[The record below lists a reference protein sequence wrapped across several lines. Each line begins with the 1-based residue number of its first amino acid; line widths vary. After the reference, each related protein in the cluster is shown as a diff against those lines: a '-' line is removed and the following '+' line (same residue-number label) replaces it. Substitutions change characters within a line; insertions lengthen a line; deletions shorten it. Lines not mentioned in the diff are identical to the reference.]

1 MQSSGTSTPAGD
13 SPGPGRAFLR
23 TTDFTPEIVPPRL
36 RRTTYPAG
44 QSPLVL
50 PGLTRA
56 SSSFTITSNH
66 QNILPL
72 WPAAPPPG
80 QPVVFFCPLSGV
92 RPACFPSARR
102 HGLSKVGRGGTAPYR
117 GPCGPLCRTRNRGEV
132 FSPLSPGLRGR
143 GSSPA
148 CPVTEPRPSGK
159 NGLRVRRSAM
169 RPLSGRL
176 WQARCR
182 RLAPSVRSP
191 LLARML
197 VQPGHHRWHGARLLA
212 EIRRSSLPL
221 FLILLSYHG
230 DAVRCPPAVRQG
242 SGKAHTGASPAAIRR
257 HKKRRP
263 PAWRPADVW
272 SRFTDAARG
281 IRTVCRA
288 GKRWPRNRRPARR
301 HCSTGHGSGSW
312 PGSCARRTWA

>member
-80 QPVVFFCPLSGV
+80 QPVVFFCPLSGL

-102 HGLSKVGRGGTAPYR
+102 HGLPRGREGRSRPVPWSMRSALPDTRQGRGIFPFRVPVFEGAATLGHQGRTAFVCGALRCARCPAGFGRPGVAALLLRTLPALGQDARAARPSQMARRTSAR
-117 GPCGPLCRTRNRGEV
+117 GNSPFLSSSSFFLIMETPCAVRLLC
-132 FSPLSPGLRGR
+132 GR
-143 GSSPA
+143 GA
-148 CPVTEPRPSGK
+148 
-159 NGLRVRRSAM
+159 
-169 RPLSGRL
+169 
-176 WQARCR
+176 
-182 RLAPSVRSP
+182 
-191 LLARML
+191 
-197 VQPGHHRWHGARLLA
+197 ARLTRA
-212 EIRRSSLPL
+212 
-221 FLILLSYHG
+221 
-230 DAVRCPPAVRQG
+230 
-242 SGKAHTGASPAAIRR
+242 ASPAAIRR

-281 IRTVCRA
+281 IRTACRA

>member
-92 RPACFPSARR
+92 RPACLSFLRR
-102 HGLSKVGRGGTAPYR
+102 HGLPRGREGRDSPVPWSMRPALPDTRQGRGFFPFRVPVFEGAA
-117 GPCGPLCRTRNRGEV
+117 LC
-132 FSPLSPGLRGR
+132 
-143 GSSPA
+143 
-148 CPVTEPRPSGK
+148 
-159 NGLRVRRSAM
+159 
-169 RPLSGRL
+169 
-176 WQARCR
+176 
-182 RLAPSVRSP
+182 
-191 LLARML
+191 
-197 VQPGHHRWHGARLLA
+197 
-212 EIRRSSLPL
+212 
-221 FLILLSYHG
+221 
-230 DAVRCPPAVRQG
+230 DAPAVRQALAG
-242 SGKAHTGASPAAIRR
+242 PLLPPCSVRTLPALGQDARAARPSQMARRTSARGNSPFLSSSSFFPIMEAPCAVRLLCGRGAARLTRAASPAAIRR

-281 IRTVCRA
+281 IRTACRA

>member
-23 TTDFTPEIVPPRL
+23 TTDFTPAIVPPRL

-92 RPACFPSARR
+92 RPACLSFLRR
-102 HGLSKVGRGGTAPYR
+102 HGLPRGREGRSRPVPWSMRSALPD
-117 GPCGPLCRTRNRGEV
+117 TRQGRV
-132 FSPLSPGLRGR
+132 FSPSESRSSRARQPSGLSGHGA
-143 GSSPA
+143 PA
-148 CPVTEPRPSGK
+148 IREERPSC
-159 NGLRVRRSAM
+159 A
-169 RPLSGRL
+169 
-176 WQARCR
+176 
-182 RLAPSVRSP
+182 APC
-191 LLARML
+191 
-197 VQPGHHRWHGARLLA
+197 
-212 EIRRSSLPL
+212 
-221 FLILLSYHG
+221 
-230 DAVRCPPAVRQG
+230 DAPAVRQALAG
-242 SGKAHTGASPAAIRR
+242 PVSPPRSVRTLPALGQEARAARPSQMARRTSARGNSPFLSSSSFFLIMETPCAVRLLCGRGAARLTRAASPAAIRR

-281 IRTVCRA
+281 IRTACRA

>member
-80 QPVVFFCPLSGV
+80 QPVVFFLSAV
-92 RPACFPSARR
+92 R
-102 HGLSKVGRGGTAPYR
+102 
-117 GPCGPLCRTRNRGEV
+117 
-132 FSPLSPGLRGR
+132 
-143 GSSPA
+143 
-148 CPVTEPRPSGK
+148 RPSGLPFFSPAAWSVQ
-159 NGLRVRRSAM
+159 GGEGRS
-169 RPLSGRL
+169 RPVPWSMWPALPDTGQGRGIFPSESRSSVARQPFGLSGHGTPAIREA
-176 WQARCR
+176 W
-182 RLAPSVRSP
+182 PSCAA
-191 LLARML
+191 LC
-197 VQPGHHRWHGARLLA
+197 
-212 EIRRSSLPL
+212 
-221 FLILLSYHG
+221 
-230 DAVRCPPAVRQG
+230 DAPAVRQALAG
-242 SGKAHTGASPAAIRR
+242 PLLPPRSVRTLTALGQDARAARPSQMARRTSARGNSPFLSSSSFFPIMEAPCAVRLLCGRGAARLTRAASPAAIRR

-281 IRTVCRA
+281 IRTACRA

>member
-92 RPACFPSARR
+92 RPVCLSFLRR
-102 HGLSKVGRGGTAPYR
+102 HGLPRGREGRSRPVPWSMRPALPD
-117 GPCGPLCRTRNRGEV
+117 TRQGRV
-132 FSPLSPGLRGR
+132 FSPSESRSSRARQLSGLSGH
-143 GSSPA
+143 GAPA
-148 CPVTEPRPSGK
+148 IREERPSCAA
-159 NGLRVRRSAM
+159 L
-169 RPLSGRL
+169 
-176 WQARCR
+176 C
-182 RLAPSVRSP
+182 
-191 LLARML
+191 
-197 VQPGHHRWHGARLLA
+197 
-212 EIRRSSLPL
+212 
-221 FLILLSYHG
+221 
-230 DAVRCPPAVRQG
+230 DAPAVRQALAG
-242 SGKAHTGASPAAIRR
+242 PVSPPRSVRTLTALGQDARAARPSQMARRTSARRNSPFLSSSSFFLIMETPSAVRLLCGRGAARLTRAASPAVIRR

-281 IRTVCRA
+281 IRTACRA

>member
-13 SPGPGRAFLR
+13 SLGPGRAFLR

-80 QPVVFFCPLSGV
+80 QPVVFFCPLSGL

-102 HGLSKVGRGGTAPYR
+102 HGLPRGREGRSRLVPWSMRSALPDTRQGRGIFPFRVPVFEGAAALGHQGRTAFVCGALRCARCPAGFGRPGVAALLLRTLPALGQDARAARPSQMARRTSAR
-117 GPCGPLCRTRNRGEV
+117 GNSPFLSSSSFFLIMETPCAVRLLC
-132 FSPLSPGLRGR
+132 GR
-143 GSSPA
+143 GA
-148 CPVTEPRPSGK
+148 
-159 NGLRVRRSAM
+159 
-169 RPLSGRL
+169 
-176 WQARCR
+176 
-182 RLAPSVRSP
+182 
-191 LLARML
+191 
-197 VQPGHHRWHGARLLA
+197 ARLTRA
-212 EIRRSSLPL
+212 
-221 FLILLSYHG
+221 
-230 DAVRCPPAVRQG
+230 
-242 SGKAHTGASPAAIRR
+242 ASPAAIRR

-281 IRTVCRA
+281 IRTACRA

>member
-92 RPACFPSARR
+92 RPACLYFLRR
-102 HGLSKVGRGGTAPYR
+102 HGLSKGAGGAEQARTVVHAVRSAGHETGERYF
-117 GPCGPLCRTRNRGEV
+117 PL
-132 FSPLSPGLRGR
+132 PSPGLRGR

-212 EIRRSSLPL
+212 EIRRSSLPHPS
-221 FLILLSYHG
+221 FLSWRRRALSACCAAG
-230 DAVRCPPAVRQG
+230 ERQG
-242 SGKAHTGASPAAIRR
+242 SHGPH
-257 HKKRRP
+257 RP
-263 PAWRPADVW
+263 R
-272 SRFTDAARG
+272 
-281 IRTVCRA
+281 
-288 GKRWPRNRRPARR
+288 
-301 HCSTGHGSGSW
+301 
-312 PGSCARRTWA
+312 

>member
-92 RPACFPSARR
+92 RPACLSFLRR

-117 GPCGPLCRTRNRGEV
+117 GPCGPLCRARDRGE
-132 FSPLSPGLRGR
+132 FFPLPSPGLRGR

-176 WQARCR
+176 WQARCC

-212 EIRRSSLPL
+212 EIRRSSLPHPS
-221 FLILLSYHG
+221 FLSWRRRALSACCAAG
-230 DAVRCPPAVRQG
+230 ERQG
-242 SGKAHTGASPAAIRR
+242 SHGRIARGNPAAQ
-257 HKKRRP
+257 KKTPTGMETGGRLE
-263 PAWRPADVW
+263 
-272 SRFTDAARG
+272 SFYGCGARDQ
-281 IRTVCRA
+281 
-288 GKRWPRNRRPARR
+288 N
-301 HCSTGHGSGSW
+301 SL
-312 PGSCARRTWA
+312 

>member
-23 TTDFTPEIVPPRL
+23 TADFTPEIVPPRL

-102 HGLSKVGRGGTAPYR
+102 HGLPRGREGRSRPVPWSMRSALPDTRQGRGIFPSESR
-117 GPCGPLCRTRNRGEV
+117 
-132 FSPLSPGLRGR
+132 
-143 GSSPA
+143 SSMA
-148 CPVTEPRPSGK
+148 RQ
-159 NGLRVRRSAM
+159 
-169 RPLSGRL
+169 LSGLSGHGTPAIREE
-176 WQARCR
+176 W
-182 RLAPSVRSP
+182 PSCAA
-191 LLARML
+191 LC
-197 VQPGHHRWHGARLLA
+197 
-212 EIRRSSLPL
+212 
-221 FLILLSYHG
+221 
-230 DAVRCPPAVRQG
+230 DAPAVRQALAG
-242 SGKAHTGASPAAIRR
+242 PVSPPRSVR
-257 HKKRRP
+257 TL
-263 PAWRPADVW
+263 PALGQDAR
-272 SRFTDAARG
+272 AAR
-281 IRTVCRA
+281 
-288 GKRWPRNRRPARR
+288 P
-301 HCSTGHGSGSW
+301 SQM
-312 PGSCARRTWA
+312 ARRTSARGNSPFLSSSLPHPSFLSWRRRALSACCAAGERQGSYGRIARGNPAAQKKTPTGMETGGRLESFYGCGARDQNSL

>member
-92 RPACFPSARR
+92 RPACLSFLRR

-117 GPCGPLCRTRNRGEV
+117 GPCGPLCRTRDREED
-132 FSPLSPGLRGR
+132 FSPSESR
-143 GSSPA
+143 SSRARQPFG

-182 RLAPSVRSP
+182 RLAPFVRSP

-197 VQPGHHRWHGARLLA
+197 VQPDHHRWHGARLLA
-212 EIRRSSLPL
+212 EIRRSSLPHPS
-221 FLILLSYHG
+221 FLSWRRRALSACCAAG
-230 DAVRCPPAVRQG
+230 ERQG
-242 SGKAHTGASPAAIRR
+242 SHGPHRPRQSGGT
-257 HKKRRP
+257 KKRRP

-281 IRTVCRA
+281 IRTACRA

>member
-92 RPACFPSARR
+92 RPACLSFLRR

-117 GPCGPLCRTRNRGEV
+117 GPCGPLCRARDRGE
-132 FSPLSPGLRGR
+132 FFPLPSPGLRGR

-148 CPVTEPRPSGK
+148 CPVTEPRPAGK
-159 NGLRVRRSAM
+159 NA
-169 RPLSGRL
+169 LSCAAPCRC
-176 WQARCR
+176 ARCPAGFGRPGVAALLRPYAPRYCQDARAARPSQMARRTSSCGDSPFLFSHPSFLSWR
-182 RLAPSVRSP
+182 RLV
-191 LLARML
+191 
-197 VQPGHHRWHGARLLA
+197 
-212 EIRRSSLPL
+212 
-221 FLILLSYHG
+221 LSACCAAG
-230 DAVRCPPAVRQG
+230 ERQG
-242 SGKAHTGASPAAIRR
+242 SHGRIARGNPAAQ
-257 HKKRRP
+257 KKTPTGMETGGRLE
-263 PAWRPADVW
+263 
-272 SRFTDAARG
+272 SFYGCGARDQ
-281 IRTVCRA
+281 
-288 GKRWPRNRRPARR
+288 N
-301 HCSTGHGSGSW
+301 SL
-312 PGSCARRTWA
+312 

>member
-72 WPAAPPPG
+72 WPAAPPLG

-117 GPCGPLCRTRNRGEV
+117 GPCGPLCRTRDRGEV
-132 FSPLSPGLRGR
+132 FSPLSPGLRWR

-212 EIRRSSLPL
+212 EIRRSSLPHPS
-221 FLILLSYHG
+221 FLSWRRRALSACCAAG
-230 DAVRCPPAVRQG
+230 ERQG
-242 SGKAHTGASPAAIRR
+242 SYGRIARGNPAAQ
-257 HKKRRP
+257 KKTPTGMETGGRLE
-263 PAWRPADVW
+263 
-272 SRFTDAARG
+272 SFYGCGARDQ
-281 IRTVCRA
+281 
-288 GKRWPRNRRPARR
+288 N
-301 HCSTGHGSGSW
+301 SL
-312 PGSCARRTWA
+312 

>member
-80 QPVVFFCPLSGV
+80 QPVVFFCPLSGL

-117 GPCGPLCRTRNRGEV
+117 GPCGPLCRTRDRGEE
-132 FSPLSPGLRGR
+132 FSPSESRSSRARQLSGLSGH
-143 GSSPA
+143 GAPA
-148 CPVTEPRPSGK
+148 IREERPSCAA
-159 NGLRVRRSAM
+159 LCDAPAVR
-169 RPLSGRL
+169 
-176 WQARCR
+176 QA
-182 RLAPSVRSP
+182 LAGPVSPPCSSVRSP

-212 EIRRSSLPL
+212 EIRRSSLPHPS
-221 FLILLSYHG
+221 FLSWRRRALSACCAAG
-230 DAVRCPPAVRQG
+230 ERQG
-242 SGKAHTGASPAAIRR
+242 SHGPH
-257 HKKRRP
+257 RP
-263 PAWRPADVW
+263 R
-272 SRFTDAARG
+272 
-281 IRTVCRA
+281 
-288 GKRWPRNRRPARR
+288 
-301 HCSTGHGSGSW
+301 
-312 PGSCARRTWA
+312 

>member
-80 QPVVFFCPLSGV
+80 QPVVFFCPLSGL

-102 HGLSKVGRGGTAPYR
+102 HGLPRGREGRSRPVPWSMRSALPDTRQGRGIFPFRVPVFEGAAALGHQGRTAFVCGALRCARCPAGFGRPGVAALLRPYAHRPWPGCSCSPAITDGTAHVCSR
-117 GPCGPLCRTRNRGEV
+117 KFAV
-132 FSPLSPGLRGR
+132 
-143 GSSPA
+143 
-148 CPVTEPRPSGK
+148 
-159 NGLRVRRSAM
+159 
-169 RPLSGRL
+169 
-176 WQARCR
+176 
-182 RLAPSVRSP
+182 
-191 LLARML
+191 
-197 VQPGHHRWHGARLLA
+197 
-212 EIRRSSLPL
+212 PL

-230 DAVRCPPAVRQG
+230 DAERCPPAVRQG

>member
-80 QPVVFFCPLSGV
+80 QPVVFFCPLYGV

-102 HGLSKVGRGGTAPYR
+102 HGLSKGGRGGTAPYR
-117 GPCGPLCRTRNRGEV
+117 GPCGPLCRTRDRGEV
-132 FSPLSPGLRGR
+132 FSPLSPGLRWR

-212 EIRRSSLPL
+212 EIRRSSLPHPS
-221 FLILLSYHG
+221 FLSWRRRALSACCAAG
-230 DAVRCPPAVRQG
+230 ERQG
-242 SGKAHTGASPAAIRR
+242 SYGRIARGNPAAQ
-257 HKKRRP
+257 KKTPTGMETGGRLE
-263 PAWRPADVW
+263 
-272 SRFTDAARG
+272 SFYGCGARDQ
-281 IRTVCRA
+281 
-288 GKRWPRNRRPARR
+288 N
-301 HCSTGHGSGSW
+301 SL
-312 PGSCARRTWA
+312 

>member
-92 RPACFPSARR
+92 RPACLSFLRR
-102 HGLSKVGRGGTAPYR
+102 HGLSKVGRGGAAPYR
-117 GPCGPLCRTRNRGEV
+117 GPCGPLCRARDREED
-132 FSPLSPGLRGR
+132 FSPSESRSSRARQLSGLSGH
-143 GSSPA
+143 GAPA
-148 CPVTEPRPSGK
+148 IREERPSCAA
-159 NGLRVRRSAM
+159 L
-169 RPLSGRL
+169 
-176 WQARCR
+176 C
-182 RLAPSVRSP
+182 
-191 LLARML
+191 
-197 VQPGHHRWHGARLLA
+197 
-212 EIRRSSLPL
+212 
-221 FLILLSYHG
+221 
-230 DAVRCPPAVRQG
+230 DAPAVRQALAG
-242 SGKAHTGASPAAIRR
+242 PVSPPCSVRTLTALGQDARAARPSQMARRTSARRNSPFLSSSSFFLIMETPSAVRLLCGRGAARLTRAASPAVIRR

-281 IRTVCRA
+281 IRTACRA
-288 GKRWPRNRRPARR
+288 GKRWPRNRRLARR

>member
-23 TTDFTPEIVPPRL
+23 KTDFTSEIAPPRL

-80 QPVVFFCPLSGV
+80 QPVVFFLSAVRRPSGLLSFCPAAWSVQGGEGRDSPV
-92 RPACFPSARR
+92 PWSMRPALPGTRQ
-102 HGLSKVGRGGTAPYR
+102 GR
-117 GPCGPLCRTRNRGEV
+117 V
-132 FSPLSPGLRGR
+132 FSPSESR
-143 GSSPA
+143 SSRARQPFG

-182 RLAPSVRSP
+182 RLAPFVRSP

-212 EIRRSSLPL
+212 EIRRSSLPHPS
-221 FLILLSYHG
+221 FLSWRRRALSACCAAG
-230 DAVRCPPAVRQG
+230 ERQG
-242 SGKAHTGASPAAIRR
+242 SHGPHRPRQSGGT
-257 HKKRRP
+257 KKRRP

-281 IRTVCRA
+281 IRTACRA

>member
-36 RRTTYPAG
+36 RRTRYPAG

-92 RPACFPSARR
+92 RPACLSFLRR

-117 GPCGPLCRTRNRGEV
+117 GPCGPLCRARDRGEFFPFRVPV
-132 FSPLSPGLRGR
+132 FEGAAALRPVRSRNPGHQGRTAFVCGALRCARCPAGFGR
-143 GSSPA
+143 PGVAASLRPYAHRSWPGCSCSPA
-148 CPVTEPRPSGK
+148 ITDGTAHVCSQKFAV
-159 NGLRVRRSAM
+159 
-169 RPLSGRL
+169 
-176 WQARCR
+176 
-182 RLAPSVRSP
+182 
-191 LLARML
+191 
-197 VQPGHHRWHGARLLA
+197 
-212 EIRRSSLPL
+212 PL

-230 DAVRCPPAVRQG
+230 DAERCPPAVRQG
-242 SGKAHTGASPAAIRR
+242 SGKAHTGRIARGNPAAQ
-257 HKKRRP
+257 KKTPTGMETGGRLE
-263 PAWRPADVW
+263 
-272 SRFTDAARG
+272 SFYGCGARDQ
-281 IRTVCRA
+281 
-288 GKRWPRNRRPARR
+288 N
-301 HCSTGHGSGSW
+301 SL
-312 PGSCARRTWA
+312 

>member
-92 RPACFPSARR
+92 RPACFSFLRR
-102 HGLSKVGRGGTAPYR
+102 HGLSRGREGRSRPVPWSMRPALPD
-117 GPCGPLCRTRNRGEV
+117 TRQGRV
-132 FSPLSPGLRGR
+132 FSPSESRSSRARQPSGLSGHGA
-143 GSSPA
+143 PA
-148 CPVTEPRPSGK
+148 IREERPSCAA
-159 NGLRVRRSAM
+159 L
-169 RPLSGRL
+169 
-176 WQARCR
+176 C
-182 RLAPSVRSP
+182 
-191 LLARML
+191 
-197 VQPGHHRWHGARLLA
+197 
-212 EIRRSSLPL
+212 
-221 FLILLSYHG
+221 
-230 DAVRCPPAVRQG
+230 DAPAVRQALAG
-242 SGKAHTGASPAAIRR
+242 PVSPPRSVRTLTALGQDARAARPSQMARRTSARGNSPFLSSSSFFPIMEAPCAVRLLCGRGAARLTRAASPAAIRR

-281 IRTVCRA
+281 IRTACRA

>member
-80 QPVVFFCPLSGV
+80 QPVVFFCPLSGL

-102 HGLSKVGRGGTAPYR
+102 HGLPRGREGRSRPVPWSMRSALPDTRQGRGIFPFRVPVFEGAAALGHQGRTAFVCGALRCARCPAGFGRPGVAALLRPYAHRPWPGCSCSPAITDGTAHVCSR
-117 GPCGPLCRTRNRGEV
+117 KFAV
-132 FSPLSPGLRGR
+132 
-143 GSSPA
+143 
-148 CPVTEPRPSGK
+148 
-159 NGLRVRRSAM
+159 
-169 RPLSGRL
+169 
-176 WQARCR
+176 
-182 RLAPSVRSP
+182 
-191 LLARML
+191 
-197 VQPGHHRWHGARLLA
+197 
-212 EIRRSSLPL
+212 PL
-221 FLILLSYHG
+221 FLILLSYHR

>member
-80 QPVVFFCPLSGV
+80 QPVVFFCQLSGV

-102 HGLSKVGRGGTAPYR
+102 HGLPRGREGRSRPVPWSMRSALPDTRQGRGIFPFQVPVFEGAAALGHQGRTAFVCGALRCARCPAGFGRPGVAALLRPYAHRSWPGCSCSPAITDGTAHVCSR
-117 GPCGPLCRTRNRGEV
+117 KFAV
-132 FSPLSPGLRGR
+132 
-143 GSSPA
+143 
-148 CPVTEPRPSGK
+148 
-159 NGLRVRRSAM
+159 
-169 RPLSGRL
+169 
-176 WQARCR
+176 
-182 RLAPSVRSP
+182 
-191 LLARML
+191 
-197 VQPGHHRWHGARLLA
+197 
-212 EIRRSSLPL
+212 PL
-221 FLILLSYHG
+221 FLTLLSYHG

>member
-13 SPGPGRAFLR
+13 SLGPGRAFLR

-50 PGLTRA
+50 TGLTRA

-80 QPVVFFCPLSGV
+80 QPVVFFCPLSGL

-102 HGLSKVGRGGTAPYR
+102 HGLPRGREGRSRPVPWSMRSALPDTRQGRGIFPFRVPVFEGAAALGHQGRTAFVCGALRCARCPAGFGRPGVAALLLRTLPALGQDARAARPSQMARRTSAR
-117 GPCGPLCRTRNRGEV
+117 GNSPFLSSSSFFLIMETPCAVRLLC
-132 FSPLSPGLRGR
+132 GR
-143 GSSPA
+143 GA
-148 CPVTEPRPSGK
+148 ARPT
-159 NGLRVRRSAM
+159 RA
-169 RPLSGRL
+169 
-176 WQARCR
+176 
-182 RLAPSVRSP
+182 
-191 LLARML
+191 
-197 VQPGHHRWHGARLLA
+197 
-212 EIRRSSLPL
+212 
-221 FLILLSYHG
+221 
-230 DAVRCPPAVRQG
+230 
-242 SGKAHTGASPAAIRR
+242 ASPAAIRR

-281 IRTVCRA
+281 IRTACRA

-312 PGSCARRTWA
+312 PGFCARRTWA

>member
-102 HGLSKVGRGGTAPYR
+102 HGLSRGREGRSSPVPWSMRPALPDTRQGRGFFPFRVPVFEGAAALRPVRSRSPGHQGRTAFVCGALRCARCPAGFGRPAVAASLRPYAPRSWPGCSCSPAITDGTAHVCSR
-117 GPCGPLCRTRNRGEV
+117 KFAVPL
-132 FSPLSPGLRGR
+132 
-143 GSSPA
+143 A
-148 CPVTEPRPSGK
+148 
-159 NGLRVRRSAM
+159 
-169 RPLSGRL
+169 
-176 WQARCR
+176 
-182 RLAPSVRSP
+182 
-191 LLARML
+191 
-197 VQPGHHRWHGARLLA
+197 
-212 EIRRSSLPL
+212 
-221 FLILLSYHG
+221 LILLSYHG

-281 IRTVCRA
+281 IRTACRA
-288 GKRWPRNRRPARR
+288 GKRWPRNRRP
-301 HCSTGHGSGSW
+301 
-312 PGSCARRTWA
+312 

>member
-80 QPVVFFCPLSGV
+80 QPVVFFCPLSGL

-102 HGLSKVGRGGTAPYR
+102 HGLPRGREGRSRPVPWSMRSALPDTRQGRGIFPFRVPVFEGAAALGHQGRTAFVCGALRCARCPAGFGRPGVAALLLRTLPALGQDARAARPSQMARRTSAR
-117 GPCGPLCRTRNRGEV
+117 GNSPFLSSSSFFLIMETPCAVRLLC
-132 FSPLSPGLRGR
+132 GR
-143 GSSPA
+143 GA
-148 CPVTEPRPSGK
+148 
-159 NGLRVRRSAM
+159 
-169 RPLSGRL
+169 
-176 WQARCR
+176 
-182 RLAPSVRSP
+182 
-191 LLARML
+191 
-197 VQPGHHRWHGARLLA
+197 ARLTRA
-212 EIRRSSLPL
+212 
-221 FLILLSYHG
+221 
-230 DAVRCPPAVRQG
+230 
-242 SGKAHTGASPAAIRR
+242 ASPAAIRR

-281 IRTVCRA
+281 IRTACRA

-312 PGSCARRTWA
+312 LGSCARRTWA

>member
-92 RPACFPSARR
+92 RPACLSFLRR

-117 GPCGPLCRTRNRGEV
+117 GPCGPLCRARDRGE
-132 FSPLSPGLRGR
+132 FFPLPSPGLRGR

-182 RLAPSVRSP
+182 RLAPPYAPRSW
-191 LLARML
+191 
-197 VQPGHHRWHGARLLA
+197 PGCSCSPAITDGTAHVCSRNFAV
-212 EIRRSSLPL
+212 PL
-221 FLILLSYHG
+221 FFILLSYHG
-230 DAVRCPPAVRQG
+230 DAERCPPAVRQG
-242 SGKAHTGASPAAIRR
+242 SGKAHTGRIARGNPAAQ
-257 HKKRRP
+257 KKTPTGMETGGRLE
-263 PAWRPADVW
+263 
-272 SRFTDAARG
+272 SFYGCGARDQ
-281 IRTVCRA
+281 
-288 GKRWPRNRRPARR
+288 N
-301 HCSTGHGSGSW
+301 SL
-312 PGSCARRTWA
+312 

>member
-13 SPGPGRAFLR
+13 SPGPGRSFLR

-92 RPACFPSARR
+92 RPACLSFLRR

-117 GPCGPLCRTRNRGEV
+117 GPCGPLCRARDRGE
-132 FSPLSPGLRGR
+132 FFPLPSPGLRGR

-212 EIRRSSLPL
+212 EIRRSSLPHPS
-221 FLILLSYHG
+221 FLSWRRRALSACCAAG
-230 DAVRCPPAVRQG
+230 ERQG
-242 SGKAHTGASPAAIRR
+242 SYGASPAAIRR

-281 IRTVCRA
+281 IRTACRA

>member
-23 TTDFTPEIVPPRL
+23 KTDFTSEIAPPRL

-117 GPCGPLCRTRNRGEV
+117 GPCGPLCRTRDREED
-132 FSPLSPGLRGR
+132 FSPSESR
-143 GSSPA
+143 SSRARQPFG

-159 NGLRVRRSAM
+159 NGLRVRHSAM

-182 RLAPSVRSP
+182 RLAPFVRSP

-197 VQPGHHRWHGARLLA
+197 VQPDHHRWHGARLLA
-212 EIRRSSLPL
+212 EIRRSSLPHPS
-221 FLILLSYHG
+221 FLSWRRRALSACCAAG
-230 DAVRCPPAVRQG
+230 ERQG
-242 SGKAHTGASPAAIRR
+242 SHGPH
-257 HKKRRP
+257 RP
-263 PAWRPADVW
+263 R
-272 SRFTDAARG
+272 
-281 IRTVCRA
+281 
-288 GKRWPRNRRPARR
+288 
-301 HCSTGHGSGSW
+301 
-312 PGSCARRTWA
+312 

>member
-92 RPACFPSARR
+92 RPACLSFLRR

-117 GPCGPLCRTRNRGEV
+117 GPCGPLCRARDRGE
-132 FSPLSPGLRGR
+132 FFPLPSPGLRGR

-182 RLAPSVRSP
+182 RLAPPYAPRSW
-191 LLARML
+191 
-197 VQPGHHRWHGARLLA
+197 PGCSCSPAITDGTAHVCSRKFAV
-212 EIRRSSLPL
+212 PL

-230 DAVRCPPAVRQG
+230 DAERCPPAVRQG
-242 SGKAHTGASPAAIRR
+242 SGKAHTGRIARGNPAAQ
-257 HKKRRP
+257 KKTPTGMETGGRLE
-263 PAWRPADVW
+263 A
-272 SRFTDAARG
+272 FYGCGARDQ
-281 IRTVCRA
+281 
-288 GKRWPRNRRPARR
+288 N
-301 HCSTGHGSGSW
+301 SL
-312 PGSCARRTWA
+312 

>member
-80 QPVVFFCPLSGV
+80 QPVVFFCPLSGL

-102 HGLSKVGRGGTAPYR
+102 HGLPRGREGRSRPVPWSMRSALPDTRQGRGIFPFRVPVFEGAAALGHQGRTAFVCGALRCARCPAGFGRPGVAALLLRTLPALGQDARAARPSQMARRTSAR
-117 GPCGPLCRTRNRGEV
+117 GNSPFLSSSSFFLIMETPSAVRLLC
-132 FSPLSPGLRGR
+132 GR
-143 GSSPA
+143 GA
-148 CPVTEPRPSGK
+148 
-159 NGLRVRRSAM
+159 
-169 RPLSGRL
+169 
-176 WQARCR
+176 
-182 RLAPSVRSP
+182 
-191 LLARML
+191 
-197 VQPGHHRWHGARLLA
+197 ARLTRA
-212 EIRRSSLPL
+212 
-221 FLILLSYHG
+221 
-230 DAVRCPPAVRQG
+230 
-242 SGKAHTGASPAAIRR
+242 ASPAAIRR

-281 IRTVCRA
+281 IRTACRA